1 MILDDDCE
9 EKLDDSWINDFEI
22 NDKPYN
28 DFYKDNIFSM
38 NINIIYI
45 DKDNNIVKVNEEKFL
60 MQSPN
65 VISREE
71 LLGIIK
77 KHTIVDNNKYSLFSI
92 LRYNI
97 TLNPEDIDIFL
108 KTNNFEYYN
117 KFFFTSLKHIDTI
130 IFDKSI
136 ITFQDLNSLFII
148 FYEKDKMNNVN
159 NANTTKKIF
168 LNYKTKKHKTRRT
181 S

>member
-22 NDKPYN
+22 KDKPYN
-28 DFYKDNIFSM
+28 DFYKDNIFSI

-45 DKDNNIVKVNEEKFL
+45 DKDNNIVKVNEENFL
-60 MQSPN
+60 MQTPN
-65 VISREE
+65 IISREE

-77 KHTIVDNNKYSLFSI
+77 KNTVIDNNKYSLFSI

-97 TLNPEDIDIFL
+97 TLNPEDIDLFL
-108 KTNNFEYYN
+108 NSSNFEYYN
-117 KFFFTSLKHIDTI
+117 KFFLTSLKHIDTI
-130 IFDKSI
+130 VFDKSI
-136 ITFQDLNSLFII
+136 ITFQDLNTLFVI
-148 FYEKDKMNNVN
+148 FYEKDKMNI
-159 NANTTKKIF
+159 ANSTKKIF